1 VPDGTSPAPSAPT
14 PPPSAE
20 VELHEVGEGIAA
32 AMAAIQQELT
42 RYPNSLGAF
51 LVDEVDLDIPIRFRV
66 DTLGQVLATVVNS
79 DEPSAAVGRLRLR
92 LRPVL
97 GAVLPPPVTSDQS
110 LASLGALPPED
121 LAKLE
126 AQRIFSVDDLL
137 RVTRTA
143 SGRSGVDQL
152 DLATRV
158 DSLLGRAE
166 IIASPA
172 LPAPVAETLVQIGVD
187 SPAEF
192 VDRDPAQVA
201 VELSKQLNQPVTAE
215 DVAIWQ
221 QEVKLGLE
229 VPLPS
234 SRPPTE
240 GAAV

>member
-1 VPDGTSPAPSAPT
+1 VPT
-14 PPPSAE
+14 PLLSSE

-32 AMAAIQQELT
+32 AIAAVQQELA

-51 LVDEVDLDIPIRFRV
+51 LVDEVDLDIPIQFRV

-79 DEPSAAVGRLRLR
+79 DTPSAGVGRLRLR

-97 GAVLPPPVTSDQS
+97 GAVLPPPGTSDQP

-121 LAKLE
+121 LVKLE

-143 SGRSGVDQL
+143 SGRSGVDRL
-152 DLATRV
+152 ELATPV

-166 IIASPA
+166 VVASPA
-172 LPAPVAETLVQIGVD
+172 LPAQVAETLVQIGVE

-192 VDRDPAQVA
+192 VNRDPAQVA
-201 VELSKQLNQPVTAE
+201 VELSGQLNQPVTVE
-215 DVAIWQ
+215 DVVIWQ
-221 QEVKLGLE
+221 EEVKLGLE

-234 SRPPTE
+234 SRLSTE